1 MQPYDNSLV
10 EQIEIRMI
18 RPSQF
23 PTRSPDPKDSPDLE
37 ALKISIRD
45 HGLLQPIIVR
55 PFERGFEIVAGHR
68 RFTAC
73 KSLRWRF
80 ILCKIVE
87 LTDKQAYEIQLT
99 ENLQR
104 KTIDPVE
111 EAMSYQKYVID
122 FGWGGV
128 SELGRRIGKSEEYVS
143 HRMKLLKLPEEV
155 REKITNHILGVSQAL
170 ELTDPKLGPKTQEM
184 AQEIIDNKM
193 TIKQIRQLKNDMK
206 QADAFD
212 YSGMA
217 PSSEA
222 LSHAE
227 SERSRK
233 AAAAA
238 AKRESAIVRR
248 SVLAMRIAMSR
259 LDEMIED
266 ANRENPRGKVDL
278 IQFLMDKR
286 RQMHTMIDDT
296 LRYKREHCTDDNNMA
311 DGR

>member
-1 MQPYDNSLV
+1 MQSHDNSLV
-10 EQIEIRMI
+10 EPIEIRMI
-18 RPSQF
+18 RPSSH
-23 PTRSPDPKDSPDLE
+23 PTRNPDPKGSPDIE

-45 HGLLQPIIVR
+45 HGLLQPIVVR

-73 KSLRWRF
+73 RSLRWRF

-111 EAMSYQKYVID
+111 EALSYQKYVID

-128 SELGRRIGKSEEYVS
+128 SELGRHIGKSEEYVS
-143 HRMKLLKLPEEV
+143 HRMQLLKLPEQI
-155 REKITNHILGVSQAL
+155 REKITNQVLGVSQAL
-170 ELTDPKLGPKTQEM
+170 ELTSPTAGLDTEAL

-193 TIKQIRQLKNDMK
+193 TVKQIRQIKKEMR
-206 QADAFD
+206 QAEAFD

-217 PSSEA
+217 PADHTEDGSDAQSPAGRLLSARQQDAAKKEEA
-222 LSHAE
+222 LI
-227 SERSRK
+227 K
-233 AAAAA
+233 
-238 AKRESAIVRR
+238 R
-248 SVLAMRIAMSR
+248 SVLALRIAMSR

-266 ANRENPRGKVDL
+266 ANKSSPRGKVDL
-278 IQFLMDKR
+278 VQFLMDMR
-286 RQMHTMIDDT
+286 RQTHTMIDDS
-296 LRYKREHCTDDNNMA
+296 LRYKREHCS
-311 DGR
+311 